1 MTTAS
6 GRVHREP
13 DDEVPPLP
21 RQQVP
26 RVAEREV
33 PELPEDELPAVRD
46 DETFEP
52 PEPFLPPVDAHRPPE
67 NGAQGAEP

>member
-6 GRVHREP
+6 GRVHHDP
-13 DDEVPPLP
+13 DDEVPSLP

-33 PELPEDELPAVRD
+33 PELPEEELPAVPE
-46 DETFEP
+46 DETVAP
-52 PEPFLPPVDAHRPPE
+52 PEPSLPPVDTRRPAE
-67 NGAQGAEP
+67 NEDQDG